1 MRVVR
6 LEGDAPNAT
15 ISSIRLGGQTPD
27 ASGALQPLN
36 QTYTLLSGTPGSSS
50 SGSSSSSSGAV
61 PWGYIRFT
69 VDVPPV
75 SAALL
80 LCESVDQRG
89 AVRSLQAQGQRRGR
103 LSVSD
108 MQ

>member
-1 MRVVR
+1 MRVIR

-27 ASGALQPLN
+27 ISGTLQPLN
-36 QTYTLLSGTPGSSS
+36 QTYPLLAGTPGPT
-50 SGSSSSSSGAV
+50 SSSSSTGSGGV
-61 PWGYIRFT
+61 PKGYIRFT

-80 LCESVDQRG
+80 LSEPLVQRG
-89 AVRSLQAQGQRRGR
+89 AVRSLQAQGQRSRAR
-103 LSVSD
+103 LHAT
-108 MQ
+108 